1 MQKLSLRAVRR
12 ALAVSCAASVLI
24 AVGTAATLA
33 EVFPQRPVKIIVQTA
48 AGSSIDVAARILA
61 ENLSRKWGQQAYVV
75 NQPGA
80 GGAIATRAA
89 ASAPPNGE
97 TLLFAAS
104 SIFVA
109 LPVMHPEE
117 AASVDKFLPVAFV
130 GEQPMAV
137 AVRASDPARTFPE
150 LLAAMRNTGGG
161 LNCAVS
167 TRGGLSHMSGEM
179 LKDAVGAKMT
189 FVHYPGTAQ
198 ALSDVIGG
206 RVPMVIDSMSAFI
219 GPAAG
224 GQVRILGV
232 ASAERLTKI
241 LPDVPTISET
251 LPGFEAIAWLAL
263 VAPAGTPAPVVAR
276 IKSDV
281 DAILSDAAVSK
292 RLQDLGTLTHPM
304 SQTEL
309 AAFIKAQRA
318 KWLPIVQRYG
328 SAK

>member
-1 MQKLSLRAVRR
+1 
-12 ALAVSCAASVLI
+12 
-24 AVGTAATLA
+24 
-33 EVFPQRPVKIIVQTA
+33 
-48 AGSSIDVAARILA
+48 VAARILA

-80 GGAIATRAA
+80 GGAIAARAL
-89 ASAPPNGE
+89 ASASPDGE

-109 LPVMHPEE
+109 LPVLHPEE
-117 AASVDKFLPVAFV
+117 AAPVDRFQPVAFV

-137 AVRASDPARTFPE
+137 AVSASNPARTLPE
-150 LLAAMRNTGGG
+150 LLAAMRKTAAG

-179 LKDAVGAKMT
+179 LKDAAGVKMT

-206 RVPMVIDSMSAFI
+206 RVPMVVDSMSAFI

-224 GQVRILGV
+224 GQIRILGV
-232 ASAERLTKI
+232 ASEKRLSKV
-241 LPDVPTISET
+241 LPDVPAISET

-263 VAPAGTPAPVVAR
+263 VAPTGTPAPIVAR

-292 RLQDLGTLTHPM
+292 RLQDLGTLTHAM
-304 SQTEL
+304 SRTEL
-309 AAFIKAQRA
+309 EAFIKDQRG
-318 KWLPIVQRYG
+318 KWLPVVQKYG